1 MRVLPSHSLFP
12 LGIYALYPSRQF
24 LDAKIRTWVEFLREF
39 LPERVAADEQAV
51 AAFSLRLGTPVDIM
65 D

>member
-1 MRVLPSHSLFP
+1 VLPNYSLFP

-39 LPERVAADEQAV
+39 LPQRVAADEKAV
-51 AAFSLRLGTPVDIM
+51 AEYSLRLGSARA
-65 D
+65 